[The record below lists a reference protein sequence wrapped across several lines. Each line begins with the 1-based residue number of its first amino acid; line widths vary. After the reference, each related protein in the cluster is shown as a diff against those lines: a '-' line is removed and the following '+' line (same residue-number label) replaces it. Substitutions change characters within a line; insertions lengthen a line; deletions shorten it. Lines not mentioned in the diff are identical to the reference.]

1 MGYMVLG
8 SVVFV
13 ETLVT
18 VTGVKNALSVEDSV
32 APQKNLVNS
41 APNVEGDVTGMYIVP
56 QYL

>member
-32 APQKNLVNS
+32 VPQKNLVNS
-41 APNVEGDVTGMYIVP
+41 ALNVEGDVTGMYIVP
-56 QYL
+56 QYS

>member
-41 APNVEGDVTGMYIVP
+41 ALNVEGDVTGMYIVP

>member
-41 APNVEGDVTGMYIVP
+41 ALNVEGDVTGMYIVP
-56 QYL
+56 QYS

>member
-32 APQKNLVNS
+32 VPQKNLVKS
-41 APNVEGDVTGMYIVP
+41 ALNVEGDVTGMYIVP
-56 QYL
+56 QYS